1 MIVYV
6 GIVESTAFVRTKR
19 ALFGMRGPYQA
30 GNLAATL
37 LISGLMYDLG
47 MAVIESGTPR

>member
-6 GIVESTAFVRTKR
+6 GIVDSTTFVRTKR
-19 ALFGMRGPYQA
+19 PLFGMRGPCQA

-37 LISGLMYDLG
+37 SMSGLMCALG
-47 MAVIESGTPR
+47 ITVVESGTPR